1 MFVVPQPGCLQ
12 LVVEV
17 SGCQLSA
24 LAVDAQAVVSIQ
36 LPSASPASAAAPALC
51 DLPGVAAFLVL
62 PSASP
67 ASASA
72 PALCVAVSVVEAALP
87 RVCIFLGSL
96 ASCVEIVMT
105 VLQNCYISP
114 ATLSQFQ
121 MFFSESSFSECSSEV
136 G

>member
-1 MFVVPQPGCLQ
+1 MCSVVGSVVFAVSQPGCLQ
-12 LVVEV
+12 LVVAV

-24 LAVDAQAVVSIQ
+24 LAVDVQAVVSIQ
-36 LPSASPASAAAPALC
+36 LLLASPVSAA
-51 DLPGVAAFLVL
+51 
-62 PSASP
+62 
-67 ASASA
+67 A
-72 PALCVAVSVVEAALP
+72 PALCVAVSVVEVALP
-87 RVCIFLGSL
+87 RVCIFLGDF
-96 ASCVEIVMT
+96 ASCVEVVMT

>member
-1 MFVVPQPGCLQ
+1 MCSVVGSVVFVVPPSGCLQ

-36 LPSASPASAAAPALC
+36 LLLASPVSAA
-51 DLPGVAAFLVL
+51 
-62 PSASP
+62 
-67 ASASA
+67 A
-72 PALCVAVSVVEAALP
+72 PALCVAVSVVEAAP
-87 RVCIFLGSL
+87 PSVCIFLGDL
-96 ASCVEIVMT
+96 ASCVELVMT

-114 ATLSQFQ
+114 ATLPQFQ

-136 G
+136 GYLEI